1 MLCTDFTFHIISALY
16 CSAVMQ
22 IANGYAVSATNV
34 SFGGVAHYRC
44 YSGFAFASGRKE
56 EEVVCSDTGLWT
68 PMPKC
73 RGFCTFW
80 PLLISYFYSTVKILF
95 CLAENCST
103 LPAFQYGERT
113 LLYGDGIGYGTVY
126 RLFFARI
133 SMRMDC
139 LGTVY
144 NYNCSRGFHL
154 EGPPMI
160 MCKRIFYLFFSCPK

>member
-1 MLCTDFTFHIISALY
+1 MLGSDANCQRVRRFGNKCVVWRCGAL
-16 CSAVMQ
+16 SLLLRVRFRFRTQ
-22 IANGYAVSATNV
+22 R
-34 SFGGVAHYRC
+34 GGSCVFRHRALD
-44 YSGFAFASGRKE
+44 SDA
-56 EEVVCSDTGLWT
+56 EVPRFLHFLTIT
-68 PMPKC
+68 
-73 RGFCTFW
+73 
-80 PLLISYFYSTVKILF
+80 YFYSAVRILF

-113 LLYGDGIGYGTVY
+113 LLYGDGIGYGTVC
-126 RLFFARI
+126 RLIFARI
-133 SMRMDC
+133 SMTMDC